1 MLLCGPTSPAKKKRT
16 KASSPKIPSK
26 NSVYELQSRS
36 MQAAAGSVYHAI
48 AGLNVEANPTIRF
61 KMSKRDRPESDRP
74 CVQIE
79 REKYINECGC
89 VVSNVRFGESVCLCQ
104 LSLLSQV
111 ASMIW
116 LSQEDPERLRRL
128 AC

>member
-1 MLLCGPTSPAKKKRT
+1 MLLCGRKSLAKKKRT
-16 KASSPKIPSK
+16 KASSPKIPRK
-26 NSVYELQSRS
+26 KSVYELQPRS

-79 REKYINECGC
+79 RGNI
-89 VVSNVRFGESVCLCQ
+89 
-104 LSLLSQV
+104 
-111 ASMIW
+111 
-116 LSQEDPERLRRL
+116 
-128 AC
+128 